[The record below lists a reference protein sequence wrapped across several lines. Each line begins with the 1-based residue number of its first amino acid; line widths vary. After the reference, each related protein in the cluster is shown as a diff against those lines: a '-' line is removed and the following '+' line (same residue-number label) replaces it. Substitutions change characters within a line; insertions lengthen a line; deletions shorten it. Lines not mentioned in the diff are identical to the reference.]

1 MIRTD
6 IDIKDYLYTYLA
18 ASDLGQMVSGKVYK
32 DQRPLNSAKED
43 ITIAVIARDADSQ
56 IQEATVNVNIYVPD
70 IRRGGEAIGHT
81 KRPRALYTS
90 AASLLEYHRTFESI
104 YELVSQSVEK
114 AEGADWHI
122 INNRI
127 RARYSNEVVNEEH
140 KY

>member
-56 IQEATVNVNIYVPD
+56 IQEATVNVNIYVP
-70 IRRGGEAIGHT
+70 E
-81 KRPRALYTS
+81 LCSS